1 VIYLQIHLHATI
13 LINGRGLSLVC
24 IMWIEYLDKRATT
37 IISTSNVLFIRS
49 DRDSSSIRKLCN
61 L

>member
-1 VIYLQIHLHATI
+1 MIYLQIHLHATI

-24 IMWIEYLDKRATT
+24 VMWIEYLDKWATT
-37 IISTSNVLFIRS
+37 IISNNLFIRS